1 MSDGLGKLVV
11 GRLLDYFHWDI
22 FAVNSIALLTM
33 AVAVNF
39 LPLAT
44 THVHLFL
51 IASVYGMAFG
61 TQSLCVYIISSQLC
75 HPKDAKR
82 AVTYLFAALG
92 IPGAVGSVLAG

>member
-1 MSDGLGKLVV
+1 MV
-11 GRLLDYFHWDI
+11 GRLLDYYHWDI
-22 FAVNSIALLTM
+22 FTVNSIALLTM
-33 AVAVNF
+33 AVAVDF

-44 THVHLFL
+44 TLFHLFL
-51 IASVYGMAFG
+51 LASVYGIAFG
-61 TQSLCVYIISSQLC
+61 TQNLCVFIISPRLC

>member
-1 MSDGLGKLVV
+1 MV

-22 FAVNSIALLTM
+22 FTVNSIALLTM

-51 IASVYGMAFG
+51 VASVYGMAFG
-61 TQSLCVYIISSQLC
+61 TQCLCVFIISPRLC
-75 HPKDAKR
+75 HPNDAKR
-82 AVTYLFAALG
+82 AVTYLFGVLG
-92 IPGAVGSVLAG
+92 IPAAVGSVLAG